1 MLENWTTGHCFFFIQ
16 TYLYI
21 FSIIII
27 IFSEHLVKMSK
38 GLLSIQWSIQ
48 IITSSERLTSW
59 PPSCDLTPDV
69 VGRRPFYDMFE
80 MQSILTW
87 YSSFFESIILC
98 LCISCMYAVVFFLF
112 VYANKPERISAIFY
126 LNLTLNETKISIS
139 NNSTH
144 HFLKKKYSQKM
155 YRNKWWVFYNVFR
168 YTFC

>member
-1 MLENWTTGHCFFFIQ
+1 MFSCSKWNWQMRTTGHCFFFIQ

-21 FSIIII
+21 SSIIII

-38 GLLSIQWSIQ
+38 GLLNIQWSIQ

-98 LCISCMYAVVFFLF
+98 LCISCMYAVVFFCLF
-112 VYANKPERISAIFY
+112 MQI
-126 LNLTLNETKISIS
+126 NLREYQPYFI
-139 NNSTH
+139 
-144 HFLKKKYSQKM
+144 
-155 YRNKWWVFYNVFR
+155 
-168 YTFC
+168 